1 MRERRTSRK
10 SPPSLAGQLLLSHPV
25 LREPSFRRTV
35 ILMSAHNEEGA
46 MGVILNR
53 PLGRQLGELNAEF
66 ALGPLAGVPLYSGGP
81 VEPEQLIIVSWQWL
95 KEEGAFQL
103 QFGLEPEKAAEMIGT
118 PGVVI
123 RAFLGYAGWGQ
134 GQLENEMKH
143 DTWFVSTVEGEL
155 LESSEGDALWRH
167 ILGALDPDLKLLANE
182 PDDPTVN

>member
-1 MRERRTSRK
+1 MRERRTARK
-10 SPPSLAGQLLLSHPV
+10 PRSLAGQLLLAHPV

-35 ILMSAHNEEGA
+35 ILLSAHGDEGA
-46 MGVILNR
+46 MGVVLNR
-53 PLGRQLGELNAEF
+53 PLDKQLAELNTEF
-66 ALGPLAGVPLYSGGP
+66 ALGPLAAVPLYSGGP

-103 QFGLEPEKAAEMIGT
+103 HFGLEPEKAAELIGM

-123 RAFLGYAGWGQ
+123 RAFLGYAGWSK

-143 DTWFVSTVEGEL
+143 DTWFVTTVDGGQLEEADGVPLWRNLLGEL
-155 LESSEGDALWRH
+155 GLELR
-167 ILGALDPDLKLLANE
+167 LLANE

>member
-1 MRERRTSRK
+1 MRERRPPRK
-10 SPPSLAGQLLLSHPV
+10 SPSSLAGQLLLAHPV

-46 MGVILNR
+46 MGVVLNR

-66 ALGPLAGVPLYSGGP
+66 ALGPLAGVPLYCGGP
-81 VEPEQLIIVSWQWL
+81 VQPEQLIIVSWQWL
-95 KEEGAFQL
+95 REESAFQL
-103 QFGLEPEKAAEMIGT
+103 QFGLDPEAAAGLVGS

-123 RAFLGYAGWGQ
+123 RAFLGYAGWGE

-155 LESSEGDALWRH
+155 LESSDGDALWRS
-167 ILGALDPDLKLLANE
+167 ILGALDPELKLLANE